1 LRLSSDSESSH
12 DSVSFSDE
20 DKVDDEELSPK
31 SPKSPKVSK
40 NKSTAVGGSSVK
52 SSTKKMLEEK
62 SLEVE
67 DEIPS
72 TRQKL
77 YTRKAKTGTLGI

>member
-31 SPKSPKVSK
+31 SPKTPKVSK
-40 NKSTAVGGSSVK
+40 NKSTAVGGSSAK
-52 SSTKKMLEEK
+52 TEIEM
-62 SLEVE
+62 E

>member
-31 SPKSPKVSK
+31 LPKTPKVSK
-40 NKSTAVGGSSVK
+40 NKSTAVVGSSVK
-52 SSTKKMLEEK
+52 TEIET
-62 SLEVE
+62 E